1 MTYIIFAAG
10 KGKRLQ
16 PLTLKY
22 AKTQYK
28 LDTNTTI
35 LQRMVRKIRKYDKRA
50 EIVIITGYK
59 WENIQ
64 NELETDNV
72 KIVLNPFY
80 AVTSSVASLWFAKD
94 YLEKENVV
102 LINGDIVLSDE
113 IIERYICVPTKKPY
127 LLLDSSASEDDKYYV
142 QINGNKV
149 VVLSK
154 ELSEY
159 YAEYCHVVKLDAV
172 SARLLKQEIIA
183 MVRSD
188 MYDQYFESALVQLI
202 FSTEFELYYED
213 IAGYE
218 WVEVDEVND
227 MLKAK
232 NIHKKSLIVE
242 KNRS

>member
-10 KGKRLQ
+10 KGKKLQ

-28 LDTNTTI
+28 LDTDTTI
-35 LQRMVRKIRKYDKRA
+35 LQRMVRKIRKYDKKA
-50 EIVIITGYK
+50 EIVVIIGYK
-59 WENIQ
+59 GENLQ
-64 NELETDNV
+64 KELEADNV
-72 KIVLNPFY
+72 KFVFNPFY

-102 LINGDIVLSDE
+102 LINGDVVLSDE
-113 IIERYICVPTKKPY
+113 IIEQHVCVPTQKPY
-127 LLLDSSASEDDKYYV
+127 LLLDSGASDKNRYYV
-142 QINGNKV
+142 QINENKV

-183 MVRSD
+183 MIHSD

-202 FSTEFELYYED
+202 FSSEFELYFED
-213 IAGYE
+213 IAGFD

-232 NIHKKSLIVE
+232 NIHKKSV
-242 KNRS
+242 KH